1 MEEKSLRNG
10 ERYVPTCVIAG
21 AGPRLGL
28 AVAERYAREGFAAYM
43 LSRNPARLA
52 SHFSKLRAG
61 SLQVEPMACD
71 VGTPE
76 SVEAALREIRS
87 RQGGCDVLVYN
98 AFVPSAG
105 RASLLDPE
113 ALQADIRVNVTAAL
127 LFVRLTVQEMRE
139 HGGAMLFS
147 GCGLA
152 ENPVAQLTSL
162 SVGKAA
168 LRAFVEC
175 LAEDVEPD
183 GIRVGMVTVNGPMP
197 TRTAELRAIADLY
210 WASFALD
217 SGRRGLEMIYQP
229 TSRKRRAR

>member
-1 MEEKSLRNG
+1 
-10 ERYVPTCVIAG
+10 
-21 AGPRLGL
+21 LGL

-71 VGTPE
+71 VGAPG
-76 SVEAALREIRS
+76 SVEA
-87 RQGGCDVLVYN
+87 VYN

-152 ENPVAQLTSL
+152 QNPVAQLTSL

-210 WASFALD
+210 WASFAFD

-229 TSRKRRAR
+229 TSRRRRAR

>member
-1 MEEKSLRNG
+1 
-10 ERYVPTCVIAG
+10 
-21 AGPRLGL
+21 LGL

-43 LSRNPARLA
+43 LSRNPTRLA
-52 SHFSKLRAG
+52 SHFSKLRGG
-61 SLQVEPMACD
+61 SLQVEAMICD
-71 VGTPE
+71 VGTPG
-76 SVEAALREIRS
+76 SAEAALREIRS

-113 ALQADIRVNVTAAL
+113 VLQADIRVNVTAAL

-152 ENPVAQLTSL
+152 QNPVAQLTSL

-210 WASFALD
+210 WASFAFD
-217 SGRRGLEMIYQP
+217 RGQCGLEMIYQP
-229 TSRKRRAR
+229 ISRKRHAR

>member
-1 MEEKSLRNG
+1 
-10 ERYVPTCVIAG
+10 
-21 AGPRLGL
+21 
-28 AVAERYAREGFAAYM
+28 M
-43 LSRNPARLA
+43 LSRDPARLA
-52 SHFSKLRAG
+52 PHFSKLRAG
-61 SLQVEPMACD
+61 SLQVVPMACD
-71 VGTPE
+71 VGTRG
-76 SVEAALREIRS
+76 SVEAALREIRD

-113 ALQADIRVNVTAAL
+113 ALLADIRVNVTAAL

-152 ENPVAQLTSL
+152 RTPVAELTSL
-162 SVGKAA
+162 SIGKAA

-210 WASFALD
+210 WASFAL
-217 SGRRGLEMIYQP
+217 GNGQRALEMTYQP
-229 TSRKRRAR
+229 NSRQRRT